1 MFIKFIIPI
10 TSAVGLFFFAKGYI
24 EVLRQARPLFSVAIK
39 NVLAT
44 FS

>member
-1 MFIKFIIPI
+1 MVKILIPI
-10 TSAVGLFFFAKGYI
+10 LTAIGLFLFAKGYI
-24 EVLRQARPLFSVAIK
+24 EAIRQARPLLSVAIK